1 MTARRRPAKPQRE
14 PEPEQI
20 SVSPATIKWLLGALA
35 ALFAAIVGWNQVA
48 TLFDNHWR
56 LEKTQQQQDKL
67 IDAQIAA
74 AKAESAANLEAH
86 RIAEARQLAWLN
98 YSVQD
103 FRAAAAAQWAKQCL
117 FIFKSKEQCHDAP
130 EVAADA
136 KQKASDARRIAEAL
150 SKERQP

>member
-1 MTARRRPAKPQRE
+1 MTARRRTTK

-20 SVSPATIKWLLGALA
+20 SVSPSTIKWILGALA
-35 ALFAAIVGWNQVA
+35 ALFAAIVGWNQVT

-67 IDAQIAA
+67 IDAQMAA

-98 YSVQD
+98 YSIQD
-103 FRAAAAAQWAKQCL
+103 FRAAAAAQ
-117 FIFKSKEQCHDAP
+117 
-130 EVAADA
+130 
-136 KQKASDARRIAEAL
+136 
-150 SKERQP
+150 